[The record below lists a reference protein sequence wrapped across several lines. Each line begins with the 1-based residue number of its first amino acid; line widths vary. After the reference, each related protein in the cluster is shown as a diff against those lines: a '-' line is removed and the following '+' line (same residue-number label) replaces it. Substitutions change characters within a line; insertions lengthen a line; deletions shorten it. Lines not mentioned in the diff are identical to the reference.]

1 VTENL
6 TPNGASISRGHLAL
20 LLVTAAMTTLLI
32 ILGSVV
38 CIADASAAC
47 PDWPGCYGR
56 AVPPLEIKAILEYTH
71 RLVAGL
77 TTPLIVAAAIVG
89 WRRARHLPWVSRP
102 PLLAIIFVLAVIVF
116 GALVVLRGLPRGA
129 AAADLGSALIV
140 LALMV
145 TATLA
150 AYVQARRPGPALHL
164 SWRTPLGELSLAAL
178 VAVYLVLVGSVLV
191 AEPGSVVRCLSWP
204 SYRMPGTAHVTRSVL
219 AGVASLLVLGVAAAA
234 WRARN
239 RRPALAPTALAAGL
253 LLISAT
259 LLPLL
264 RPLDPAAA
272 VTGTGAAL
280 SILSSAAAALLWAF
294 VVALALL
301 SGLPPSRRTGG

>member
-1 VTENL
+1 MENRK
-6 TPNGASISRGHLAL
+6 PNQASVGRGHRAL
-20 LLVTAAMTTLLI
+20 LLTATSMTALLI

-77 TTPLIVAAAIVG
+77 TTPLIIAAAIVG

-102 PLLAIIFVLAVIVF
+102 PLLAIVFVLAVIVF

-129 AAADLGSALIV
+129 AAADLGSALMV
-140 LALMV
+140 LALM
-145 TATLA
+145 ATSTVA
-150 AYVQARRPGPALHL
+150 AYAQDRRPGQVLLPT
-164 SWRTPLGELSLAAL
+164 WRSPLGGLSLAA
-178 VAVYLVLVGSVLV
+178 VTAVYFVLVGSVLV

-219 AGVASLLVLGVAAAA
+219 AGVASLLILGVAAAA
-234 WRARN
+234 WRVRN
-239 RRPALAPTALAAGL
+239 RQPAQAPTALAAGL
-253 LLISAT
+253 LLIIAT
-259 LLPLL
+259 LFPLL
-264 RPLDPAAA
+264 RPLDPTAA

-280 SILSSAAAALLWAF
+280 SILSSAAAALLWAS
-294 VVALALL
+294 VVTLAML
-301 SGLPPSRRTGG
+301 SGLPPAGRTGG